1 MRNSNQIFVLTGMS
15 LLLLLTSCGR
25 KETKAEA
32 KPEQPAKSNPLEVK
46 VSPSLLSQIKVG
58 EPAWSAVVDSLHVA
72 GRIEADGTRLARI
85 GSPVKGRITN
95 LAAMEGQHV
104 KRGEVLA
111 TLYSTDL
118 SDAQFAFLKAVSQ
131 QQLSQ
136 RAADRGKQLV
146 DADVIGSAELQRRQA
161 EVLQANAEVSALRE
175 QLAALGM
182 SDAVIRELEM
192 TRKLNST
199 YQILA
204 TISGTVLER
213 SVTIGQIVQPAEV
226 TFLITDLSNVWLVAD
241 IPEQNSGNVT
251 VGKLVEAEIP
261 AFPEEKIQGRLSF
274 VSATV
279 NPETRTVRVRMNLP
293 NPKGR
298 YKPAMLVNVALED
311 QAQRER
317 VLPATAIVRENDEDH
332 VFVQTA
338 PNKFLLRPV
347 NLGGEYGDKRALISG
362 VNPGEKVVL
371 DGAFHLNNE
380 RKRAAIEGG
389 S

>member
-1 MRNSNQIFVLTGMS
+1 MADSNRIFVFTSIS
-15 LLLLLTSCGR
+15 LLLLAGCSH
-25 KETKAEA
+25 KETKVEA
-32 KPEQPAKSNPLEVK
+32 KPDQAKSNPLEIK
-46 VSPSLLSQIKVG
+46 VSPSLLGQLKVG
-58 EPAWSAVVDSLHVA
+58 EPSWSAVADSLHVA

-95 LAAMEGQHV
+95 LAVMEGQHV
-104 KRGEVLA
+104 TRGEVLA

-118 SDAQFAFLKAVSQ
+118 SDAQFAFIKAISQ

-146 DADVIGSAELQRRQA
+146 EADVIGSAELQRRQA

-182 SDAVIRELEM
+182 SDAAIRELET

-199 YQILA
+199 YLILA

-213 SVTIGQIVQPAEV
+213 SVTIGQLVQPAEV
-226 TFLITDLSNVWLVAD
+226 AFLVTDLSNVWLVAD
-241 IPEQNSGNVT
+241 IPEQNSGNVNI
-251 VGKLVEAEIP
+251 GKLVEAEVP

-298 YKPAMLVNVALED
+298 FKPAMLATVTLED

-317 VLPATAIVRENDEDH
+317 VLPATAIVRENDQDH
-332 VFVQTA
+332 VFVQIT
-338 PNKFLLRPV
+338 PDKFLLRPV
-347 NLGGEYGDKRALISG
+347 NLGGEYGDKRALVSG

-380 RKRAAIEGG
+380 RKRAAVEGG

>member
-1 MRNSNQIFVLTGMS
+1 MADSNRIFVFTSIS
-15 LLLLLTSCGR
+15 LLLLAGCSH
-25 KETKAEA
+25 KETKVEA
-32 KPEQPAKSNPLEVK
+32 KPDQAKSNPLEIK
-46 VSPSLLSQIKVG
+46 VSPSLLGQLKVG
-58 EPAWSAVVDSLHVA
+58 EPSWSAVADSLHVA

-85 GSPVKGRITN
+85 GSPVKGRITT
-95 LAAMEGQHV
+95 LAVMEGQHV
-104 KRGEVLA
+104 TRGEVLA

-118 SDAQFAFLKAVSQ
+118 SDAQFAFIKAISQ

-146 DADVIGSAELQRRQA
+146 EADVIGSAELQRRQA

-182 SDAVIRELEM
+182 SDAAIRELET

-199 YQILA
+199 YLILA

-213 SVTIGQIVQPAEV
+213 SVTIGQLVQPAEV
-226 TFLITDLSNVWLVAD
+226 AFLVTDLSNVWLVAD
-241 IPEQNSGNVT
+241 IPEQNSGNVNI
-251 VGKLVEAEIP
+251 GKLVEAEVP

-298 YKPAMLVNVALED
+298 FKPAMLATVTLED

-317 VLPATAIVRENDEDH
+317 VLPATAIVRENDQDH
-332 VFVQTA
+332 VFVQIT
-338 PNKFLLRPV
+338 PDKFLLRPV
-347 NLGGEYGDKRALISG
+347 NLGGEYGDKRALVSG

-380 RKRAAIEGG
+380 RKRAAVEGG